1 LCGGQRAAFGG
12 CQVQRDAQR
21 YRIGHDVS
29 YAEAVRQ
36 TGGTTL
42 QTDGASMAGLV
53 VRGPTD
59 RTGLST
65 SPDMVSRP
73 VQKSC
78 AHKYAVT
85 KDSLIVNT
93 IYFIAFIG
101 KLINN
106 LDCVKQK
113 YQV

>member
-1 LCGGQRAAFGG
+1 MVGP
-12 CQVQRDAQR
+12 
-21 YRIGHDVS
+21 
-29 YAEAVRQ
+29 
-36 TGGTTL
+36 
-42 QTDGASMAGLV
+42 V
-53 VRGPTD
+53 VRGPTV
-59 RTGLST
+59 RTGLSN

-78 AHKYAVT
+78 AHKCAVT
-85 KDSLIVNT
+85 KDTLVVNKM
-93 IYFIAFIG
+93 YFIAFIG

>member
-1 LCGGQRAAFGG
+1 M
-12 CQVQRDAQR
+12 QRDAQR
-21 YRIGHDVS
+21 NRICHDVS

-36 TGGTTL
+36 TGGTTV
-42 QTDGASMAGLV
+42 QTDGASMAGPV
-53 VRGPTD
+53 VRGPTV

-65 SPDMVSRP
+65 RPDMVSRP

-78 AHKYAVT
+78 VHKCTVT
-85 KDSLIVNT
+85 KDTLIVNT
-93 IYFIAFIG
+93 IYFIAFSG